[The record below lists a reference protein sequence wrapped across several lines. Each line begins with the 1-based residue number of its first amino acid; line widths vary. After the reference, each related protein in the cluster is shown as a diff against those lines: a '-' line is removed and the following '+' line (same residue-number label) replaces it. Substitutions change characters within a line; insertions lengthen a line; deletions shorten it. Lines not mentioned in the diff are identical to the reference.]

1 MKNFKQFLTE
11 ADIRKNPAMSPEYL
25 ASLNQRAEQATREI
39 ERRYGHEMANFMRY
53 VHEVQSIQRGKESEL
68 EQLATQIV
76 MDQFGSILGDT
87 VLDIK
92 IPTNQAEVKNLM
104 KKEKPEQM
112 ELQTFKDIEDEAT
125 ISAIHKR
132 KIMNMITQGEAINTK
147 WLLAGDQATEGL
159 TQIFGEQS
167 ASRMIELLM
176 KITDFASARDWR
188 IPEEVGARMIEM
200 GDSISG
206 VSKIEWKP
214 EEPKGE
220 EEEQKE
226 DEETGSEEKTE
237 ENTVPHLIIRGGDF
251 AMLLHE
257 SIKGIYGLINQGGLA
272 HLDDETI
279 AKVFMNT
286 DTPKDEVQDLKRAK
300 LTAADLRDFIKT
312 FPEVNEIQN
321 GQEYVWGK
329 MIDASIIPDSQFLE
343 LMRLIGLSAPLYRTP
358 GAGEAQYTESE
369 MAAAREAMP
378 KAKAIVQ
385 KLVKMVKDEL
395 DAWESQA
402 RAAEIGDDDEGD
414 VYSDLGI
421 ETPSRPEA
429 LDLDDILDKISM
441 SGMASLTQA
450 ERDFLQSHSE

>member
-25 ASLNQRAEQATREI
+25 ASLNRRAEQATQEI
-39 ERRYGHEMANFMRY
+39 ERRYGMDMANFMRY
-53 VHEVQSIQRGKESEL
+53 VHEVQGIQSGKEGEL
-68 EQLATQIV
+68 EGLATEIIL
-76 MDQFGSILGDT
+76 DQFGPILGNT

-92 IPTNQAEVKNLM
+92 FPENQAEVKKIM
-104 KKEKPEQM
+104 KGKPEQP
-112 ELQTFKDIEDEAT
+112 EIPTYKDIEDEQT

-147 WLLAGDQATEGL
+147 WLLAGDQASEGL
-159 TQIFGEQS
+159 AQILGEDK
-167 ASRMIELLM
+167 AARMIELLM

-214 EEPKGE
+214 EEPSE
-220 EEEQKE
+220 ENDEETN
-226 DEETGSEEKTE
+226 DEETGGEEQTA
-237 ENTVPHLIIRGGDF
+237 ENTVPHLIVRGADF

-257 SIKGIYGLINQGGLA
+257 AVKGIYGLINQGGLA

-286 DTPKDEVQDLKRAK
+286 DTPRDEVQDLKRAK

-312 FPEVNEIQN
+312 FPEVNEIAN

-329 MIDASIIPDSQFLE
+329 MIDASLVPDTEFLN
-343 LMRLIGLSAPLYRTP
+343 LMRLIGLCAPLYRTQ
-358 GAGEAQYTESE
+358 GQGEPAYSEAE

-378 KAKAIVQ
+378 KATAIVQ

-395 DAWESQA
+395 DAWEAQS
-402 RAAEIGDDDEGD
+402 RAAEIGDEEETDT
-414 VYSDLGI
+414 YSDLGLTKPARA
-421 ETPSRPEA
+421 ESF
-429 LDLDDILDKISM
+429 DLDDILDKISA
-441 SGMASLTQA
+441 SGMDSLTDA
-450 ERDFLQSHSE
+450 EREFLRSQS